1 MQLSFPNS
9 EHRDVNF
16 AAGEVSIGSRAEMMI
31 SVANKGLAAHHASIY
46 ADRRGIWL
54 KVVANQQGVHLNGR
68 PIKQLAFL
76 RSGDLLCIEQLRI
89 QLRESDSNSIV
100 RQIPAAGPNANLLNE
115 VQKVSAARVLLR
127 SLSGQHFG
135 RTYGLVTPVSIGSG
149 INADICLDDSAV
161 SEKHATVEWHGE
173 RVVLRASSPTSI
185 SYVNGVAVSDAMLSP
200 GDQITIEQA
209 RFLLEAPGLPLRGK
223 EIAVPSGTVAHT
235 QTIQA
240 VKASAKAAQENTLQD
255 VNDDASDEPHS
266 SEDSNS
272 LWWLIA
278 AAALLAASLTAL
290 LVYAPRGGI

>member
-16 AAGEVSIGSRAEMMI
+16 IAGEVSIGSRAEMMI
-31 SVANKGLAAHHASIY
+31 SVADKGLAAHHASIY
-46 ADRRGIWL
+46 ADRRGVWL

-89 QLRESDSNSIV
+89 QLRETDSNSIV
-100 RQIPAAGPNANLLNE
+100 RNIPDAGPNASLLNE

-127 SLSGQHFG
+127 SLNGQYFG

-149 INADICLDDSAV
+149 INADIRIEDSAV
-161 SEKHATVEWHGE
+161 AEKHATVEWYGE
-173 RVVLRASSPTSI
+173 RVVLRANSPASI
-185 SYVNGVAVSDAMLSP
+185 SYVNGIAVGDAVLSP

-209 RFLLEAPGLPLRGK
+209 RFLFEAPGLPLRGI

-240 VKASAKAAQENTLQD
+240 VKAGLKVTPQVSSDDLDANP
-255 VNDDASDEPHS
+255 NDESQS
-266 SEDSNS
+266 SEESNS

-278 AAALLAASLTAL
+278 AAALLAASITAL